1 MDASSRESSF
11 ATASPTSPAPTPTS
25 FSQHNGVAAMGILY
39 LTIIMNIWFHHEP
52 TMLTGLLSLHN
63 ESRFEWWT
71 SSWNH
76 VFLWHSHNY
85 TTVTSA
91 IASLFTHANWEHVFG
106 NMILLWMMGKQLFV
120 AENNYFSQQRHN
132 HRRTWTSSSWT
143 SPLAFIWI
151 YLGSQ
156 FFSVVGCRIICHCL
170 DREWSRMVA
179 NDRALWSWW
188 VPFSWRDTWFTLS
201 HAQQAIE
208 LRAWQYTP
216 IIGSSAAV
224 FGIVGAHVYAA
235 LCCTNH
241 PAEMDI
247 QAKTIWLVK
256 IGMELSKTPLS
267 LEHISMQKGGDN
279 IDHAS
284 HFCGCLSGFFLAL
297 VWDRVF
303 HGRKHESRIQ
313 DV

>member
-1 MDASSRESSF
+1 
-11 ATASPTSPAPTPTS
+11 
-25 FSQHNGVAAMGILY
+25 
-39 LTIIMNIWFHHEP
+39 
-52 TMLTGLLSLHN
+52 MLTGLLSLRN
-63 ESRFEWWT
+63 ESRFEWWP

-91 IASLFTHANWEHVFG
+91 IASLFTHANWEHVFE
-106 NMILLWMMGKQLFV
+106 NILLLWMMGKQLFV
-120 AENNYFSQQRHN
+120 AENNYFSQQRRN
-132 HRRTWTSSSWT
+132 HRRTWTSWT
-143 SPLAFIWI
+143 SPLAFLWI

-156 FFSVVGCRIICHCL
+156 FFSVVGCRIICHFL

-179 NDRALWSWW
+179 NDRALWSWQW
-188 VPFSWRDTWFTLS
+188 VPFSLRDTWFTLS

-235 LCCTNH
+235 LGCTNH

-256 IGMELSKTPLS
+256 IGMELSETPLS
-267 LEHISMQKGGDN
+267 LEQISMQKGGDN

-303 HGRKHESRIQ
+303 HGRKYESRIQ